1 MDGYVYLLIHFCLF
15 SITLSFFLSL
25 SLSFFC
31 LITNPWYII
40 WFSCNKI
47 LLYAQQLQSSH
58 SGFNSFFPPAEAGN
72 KVAESSESA
81 RMQGR
86 VEWKFSTCSHLTIKN
101 LINIRF
107 GTVAQKTIHVAAC
120 KTAPA
125 SFWWVIWVMLQPLA
139 PGSFTVIVRSDTAAA
154 NEFSQPGYMT
164 LLTK

>member
-25 SLSFFC
+25 SLSFC

-81 RMQGR
+81 RIQCK
-86 VEWKFSTCSHLTIKN
+86 VERKFSTCSHLTIKN

-107 GTVAQKTIHVAAC
+107 GTVAQKTIHIAAC